1 MTSREFT
8 ESLVFE
14 RLEPDPA
21 AETAR
26 LLGILVTLMHNVY
39 RDSKYKP
46 HPFTFDD
53 FVPNPYGPS
62 KAEREMAFGE
72 IMAGYAANRRKGRA
86 N

>member
-21 AETAR
+21 TETVR

-39 RDSKYKP
+39 RDEKRKVQ
-46 HPFTFDD
+46 PFTFDD

-62 KAEREMAFGE
+62 KAEREEAFGR
-72 IMAGYAANRRKGRA
+72 IMAEYARIRKERV